1 MSGHPLW
8 TFANALRKGFAAQD
22 AAEIAS
28 SLHDE
33 IDWAVFGPI
42 DMFPYLGARQG
53 KEAALDSIGQ
63 IADNF
68 RLHKIKQE
76 DVVIG
81 TDSASALLRCSLNS
95 NDTNRPIS
103 VRIATFLRFKDGKVA
118 SLRAVIDTF
127 DLVEQALG
135 RPIHLPALAGA

>member
-8 TFANALRKGFAAQD
+8 TFAHALRKGLASQD
-22 AAEIAS
+22 VAEIAPG
-28 SLHDE
+28 LQDE
-33 IDWAVFGPI
+33 VDWAIFGPI

-53 KEAALDSIGQ
+53 KEAALDSIAQ

-68 RLHKIKQE
+68 RLHKVKQE
-76 DVVIG
+76 EVVLG
-81 TDSASALLRCSLNS
+81 TDSASVLLRCSLRS

-103 VRIATFLRFKDGKVA
+103 VRIAAFLRFKDGKVA
-118 SLRAVIDTF
+118 GLRAVIDTF

-135 RPIHLPALAGA
+135 RPIHLPALV

>member
-8 TFANALRKGFAAQD
+8 TFAHALRSAFASHDVAQ
-22 AAEIAS
+22 IAPR
-28 SLHDE
+28 LHDE

-53 KEAALDSIGQ
+53 KEAALDSIAQ
-63 IADNF
+63 IVGKF
-68 RLHKIKQE
+68 RLHKVKQE
-76 DVVIG
+76 DVVLG
-81 TDSASALLRCSLNS
+81 DGSASALLRCSLNTS
-95 NDTNRPIS
+95 DTSRPIS
-103 VRIATFLRFKDGKVA
+103 VRIGAFLRFKDGKLE

-135 RPIHLPALAGA
+135 RPIHLPAAV

>member
-1 MSGHPLW
+1 MTGHPLW
-8 TFANALRKGFAAQD
+8 AFARALRNTLASQDSAEVAAT
-22 AAEIAS
+22 
-28 SLHDE
+28 LHDD
-33 IDWAVFGPI
+33 IDWAIFGPI

-53 KEAALDSIGQ
+53 KNATLDSIAQ
-63 IADNF
+63 LVDNF
-68 RLHKIKQE
+68 RLNKIKQE

-81 TDSASALLRCSLNS
+81 EDSASALLRCSLNA

-103 VRIATFLRFKDGKVA
+103 VRMATFLRFKDGKLL

-135 RPIHLPALAGA
+135 RPIHLPALA

>member
-8 TFANALRKGFAAQD
+8 TFAHALRNGLASQD
-22 AAEIAS
+22 SADIAP

-33 IDWAVFGPI
+33 VDWAIFGPI

-53 KEAALDSIGQ
+53 KEAALDSISQ

-68 RLHKIKQE
+68 RVHKIKQE
-76 DVVIG
+76 DVVLG
-81 TDSASALLRCSLNS
+81 DESASALLRCSLNS

-103 VRIATFLRFKDGKVA
+103 VRIAAFIRFRDGKVA

-135 RPIHLPALAGA
+135 RQIHLPALV

>member
-8 TFANALRKGFAAQD
+8 AFALALRKALSSQD
-22 AAEIAS
+22 TADLAPG
-28 SLHDE
+28 LQDE
-33 IDWAVFGPI
+33 VDWAIFGPI

-53 KEAALDSIGQ
+53 KEAALDSIEQ
-63 IADNF
+63 IVDNF
-68 RLHKIKQE
+68 RLHKLKQE
-76 DVVIG
+76 DVVLG
-81 TDSASALLRCSLNS
+81 TDAASVLLRCSLNS

-103 VRIATFLRFKDGKVA
+103 VRIAAFLRFKDGKVA

-135 RPIHLPALAGA
+135 RQIHLPALA

>member
-8 TFANALRKGFAAQD
+8 TFAHVLRKGITSQD
-22 AAEIAS
+22 VADIAPG
-28 SLHDE
+28 LHDE
-33 IDWAVFGPI
+33 VDWAIFGPI

-63 IADNF
+63 IANNF
-68 RLHKIKQE
+68 HLHKIKQE
-76 DVVIG
+76 EVVLG
-81 TDSASALLRCSLNS
+81 ADQASALLRCSLKS

-103 VRIATFLRFKDGKVA
+103 VRIAAFLRFKDGKLA

-135 RPIHLPALAGA
+135 RPIHLPALA

>member
-8 TFANALRKGFAAQD
+8 TFAHALRKGIASQD
-22 AAEIAS
+22 LAEIEPG
-28 SLHDE
+28 LHDE
-33 IDWAVFGPI
+33 VDWAIFGPI

-53 KEAALDSIGQ
+53 KEAALDSIEQ
-63 IADNF
+63 IAGNF

-76 DVVIG
+76 DVVLG
-81 TDSASALLRCSLNS
+81 SDSASALLRCSLSS
-95 NDTNRPIS
+95 NDRPIS
-103 VRIATFLRFKDGKVA
+103 VRIAAFLRFKDGKLT

-135 RPIHLPALAGA
+135 RPIHLPAMA

>member
-8 TFANALRKGFAAQD
+8 TFAHALRKGLASQD
-22 AAEIAS
+22 LAEIAPG
-28 SLHDE
+28 LHDE
-33 IDWAVFGPI
+33 VDWAIFGPI

-53 KEAALDSIGQ
+53 KEAALDSIEQ

-76 DVVIG
+76 EVVLG
-81 TDSASALLRCSLNS
+81 GDSASALLRCSLNS

-103 VRIATFLRFKDGKVA
+103 VRIAAFLRFKDGKLA

-135 RPIHLPALAGA
+135 RPIHLPALA

>member
-8 TFANALRKGFAAQD
+8 TFAHALRKGLAAQD
-22 AAEIAS
+22 IAEIAP

-81 TDSASALLRCSLNS
+81 ADQASALLRCSLNA

-103 VRIATFLRFKDGKVA
+103 VRIATFLRFRDGKVA

-127 DLVEQALG
+127 DLVEQTLG
-135 RPIHLPALAGA
+135 RPIHLPAMA

>member
-8 TFANALRKGFAAQD
+8 TFAHALRKGLASQD
-22 AAEIAS
+22 LAEIAPG
-28 SLHDE
+28 LHDE
-33 IDWAVFGPI
+33 VDWAVFGPI
-42 DMFPYLGARQG
+42 DMFPYLGARRG
-53 KEAALDSIGQ
+53 KAAALDSIEQ

-68 RLHKIKQE
+68 RLHKFKQE
-76 DVVIG
+76 DVVLG
-81 TDSASALLRCSLNS
+81 ADSASALLRCSLNA

-103 VRIATFLRFKDGKVA
+103 VRIAAFLRFKDGKVA

-135 RPIHLPALAGA
+135 RPIHLPALA

>member
-8 TFANALRKGFAAQD
+8 TFAHALRKGFAAQD
-22 AAEIAS
+22 TAEIAP

-42 DMFPYLGARQG
+42 DMFPYLGSRQG

-63 IADNF
+63 IAGNF

-81 TDSASALLRCSLNS
+81 GDSASALLRCSLNS

-135 RPIHLPALAGA
+135 RPIHLPALA

>member
-8 TFANALRKGFAAQD
+8 TFAHALRKAFLAQD

-53 KEAALDSIGQ
+53 KEAALDSIAQ
-63 IADNF
+63 ITDNF
-68 RLHKIKQE
+68 RLYKIKQE

-95 NDTNRPIS
+95 SDTNRPIS
-103 VRIATFLRFKDGKVA
+103 VRIAAFLRFRDGKVA

-135 RPIHLPALAGA
+135 RPIHLPALA

>member
-8 TFANALRKGFAAQD
+8 TFAHALRNGLASQD
-22 AAEIAS
+22 VADIAS
-28 SLHDE
+28 GLHDE
-33 IDWAVFGPI
+33 VDWAIFGPI

-53 KEAALDSIGQ
+53 KEAALDSVAQ

-76 DVVIG
+76 EVVLGID
-81 TDSASALLRCSLNS
+81 TASVLLRCSLNS

-103 VRIATFLRFKDGKVA
+103 VRIAAFLRFKDGEVA

-135 RPIHLPALAGA
+135 RPINLPALV

>member
-8 TFANALRKGFAAQD
+8 TFAHALRKGLVSQD
-22 AAEIAS
+22 STEIAPI
-28 SLHDE
+28 LHDE
-33 IDWAVFGPI
+33 VDWAIFGPI

-53 KEAALDSIGQ
+53 KEAALDSISQ
-63 IADNF
+63 IVDNF
-68 RLHKIKQE
+68 RVHKIKQE
-76 DVVIG
+76 DVMLG
-81 TDSASALLRCSLNS
+81 DEQASALLRCSLNS

-103 VRIATFLRFKDGKVA
+103 LRIAAFLRFKDGKVA

-135 RPIHLPALAGA
+135 RQIHLPALV

>member
-1 MSGHPLW
+1 MSGHPPW
-8 TFANALRKGFAAQD
+8 TFAHALRKGFAAQD
-22 AAEIAS
+22 AAEIAP

-42 DMFPYLGARQG
+42 DMFPYLGSRQG
-53 KEAALDSIGQ
+53 KEAALDSISQ

-76 DVVIG
+76 EVVLA

-95 NDTNRPIS
+95 NETKRPIS
-103 VRIATFLRFKDGKVA
+103 VRIATFVRFKDGKVA

-135 RPIHLPALAGA
+135 RPIHLPAMA

>member
-1 MSGHPLW
+1 MTGHPLW
-8 TFANALRKGFAAQD
+8 AFAHALRKALASQD
-22 AAEIAS
+22 IAEVAPI
-28 SLHDE
+28 LHDD
-33 IDWAVFGPI
+33 IDWAIFGPI

-53 KEAALDSIGQ
+53 KDATLGSIAQ
-63 IADNF
+63 LVDNF

-81 TDSASALLRCSLNS
+81 IDSASALLRCSLNA

-103 VRIATFLRFKDGKVA
+103 VRVGAFLRFKEGKLV

-135 RPIHLPALAGA
+135 RPIHLPALA

>member
-8 TFANALRKGFAAQD
+8 TFAHALRKGLGAQD
-22 AAEIAS
+22 AAEIAQT
-28 SLHDE
+28 LHDDV
-33 IDWAVFGPI
+33 DWAIFGPI

-53 KEAALDSIGQ
+53 KEAAVAAIKQ

-68 RLHKIKQE
+68 RLYKFKQE
-76 DVVIG
+76 DVVLG
-81 TDSASALLRCSLNS
+81 DGSASALLRCSLNA
-95 NDTNRPIS
+95 NDDDRPIS
-103 VRIATFLRFKDGKVA
+103 VRIATFMRFREGKLM

-135 RPIHLPALAGA
+135 RRIDLPRVA

>member
-8 TFANALRKGFAAQD
+8 TFAHALRKGLASQD
-22 AAEIAS
+22 IAEIAT
-28 SLHDE
+28 SLHDA
-33 IDWAVFGPI
+33 IFGPI
-42 DMFPYLGARQG
+42 DMFPYLGARLG
-53 KEAALDSIGQ
+53 KEATLDSIEQ

-76 DVVIG
+76 EVVLA

-95 NDTNRPIS
+95 NDTHRPIS
-103 VRIATFLRFKDGKVA
+103 VRIAAFLRFRDGKVS

-127 DLVEQALG
+127 DLVEQVLG
-135 RPIHLPALAGA
+135 RPIHLPALV

>member
-8 TFANALRKGFAAQD
+8 TFAHALREGLASQD
-22 AAEIAS
+22 SAEIAHI
-28 SLHDE
+28 LHDE
-33 IDWAVFGPI
+33 VDWAIFGPI

-53 KEAALDSIGQ
+53 KEAALDSILQ
-63 IADNF
+63 IVDNF
-68 RLHKIKQE
+68 RVHRIKQE
-76 DVVIG
+76 DVVLG
-81 TDSASALLRCSLNS
+81 DEQASVLLRCALNS

-103 VRIATFLRFKDGKVA
+103 LRIAAFLRFRDGKVT

-135 RPIHLPALAGA
+135 RQIHLPALV

>member
-8 TFANALRKGFAAQD
+8 TFAHALRKAFAAQD
-22 AAEIAS
+22 AAEIAPN
-28 SLHDE
+28 LHDE

-81 TDSASALLRCSLNS
+81 ADSASALLRCSLNS
-95 NDTNRPIS
+95 SDTNRPIS

-135 RPIHLPALAGA
+135 RPIHLPALA

>member
-8 TFANALRKGFAAQD
+8 TFAHALRKGLASQD
-22 AAEIAS
+22 SADIAP

-33 IDWAVFGPI
+33 VDWAIFGPI

-53 KEAALDSIGQ
+53 KEAALNSISQ

-68 RLHKIKQE
+68 RVHKIKQE
-76 DVVIG
+76 DVVLG
-81 TDSASALLRCSLNS
+81 DEQASALLRCSLNS

-103 VRIATFLRFKDGKVA
+103 LRIAAFLRFKDGKVT

-135 RPIHLPALAGA
+135 RQIHLPALV

>member
-8 TFANALRKGFAAQD
+8 TFAHALRKGLDSQD
-22 AAEIAS
+22 SVDIAP

-33 IDWAVFGPI
+33 VDWAVFGPI

-53 KEAALDSIGQ
+53 KEAALDSIAQ

-68 RLHKIKQE
+68 RVHKIKQE
-76 DVVIG
+76 DIVLG
-81 TDSASALLRCSLNS
+81 DEQASALLRCSLIS

-103 VRIATFLRFKDGKVA
+103 IRIGPSCA
-118 SLRAVIDTF
+118 SGTARS
-127 DLVEQALG
+127 
-135 RPIHLPALAGA
+135 PACAR

>member
-8 TFANALRKGFAAQD
+8 TFAHALRKGLASQD
-22 AAEIAS
+22 STEIAPI
-28 SLHDE
+28 LHDE
-33 IDWAVFGPI
+33 VDWAIFGPI

-53 KEAALDSIGQ
+53 KEAALDSISQ
-63 IADNF
+63 IVDNF
-68 RLHKIKQE
+68 RVHKIKQE
-76 DVVIG
+76 DVMLG
-81 TDSASALLRCSLNS
+81 DEQASALLRCSLNS

-103 VRIATFLRFKDGKVA
+103 LRIAAFLRFKDGKVA

-135 RPIHLPALAGA
+135 RQIHLPALV

>member
-8 TFANALRKGFAAQD
+8 TFAHALREGLASQD
-22 AAEIAS
+22 SADIAP

-33 IDWAVFGPI
+33 VDWAIFGPI

-53 KEAALDSIGQ
+53 KDAALDSISQ

-68 RLHKIKQE
+68 RVHKIKQE
-76 DVVIG
+76 EIVLGDEQ
-81 TDSASALLRCSLNS
+81 ASALLRCSLNS

-103 VRIATFLRFKDGKVA
+103 VRIAAFLRFKDGKVT

-135 RPIHLPALAGA
+135 RQIHLPALV

>member
-1 MSGHPLW
+1 MTGHPLW
-8 TFANALRKGFAAQD
+8 AFAHALRQTLASQNV
-22 AAEIAS
+22 AEVAP
-28 SLHDE
+28 SLHDD
-33 IDWAVFGPI
+33 IDWAIFGPI

-53 KEAALDSIGQ
+53 KEATLNSIAQ
-63 IADNF
+63 LVDNF
-68 RLHKIKQE
+68 RLHKVKQE

-103 VRIATFLRFKDGKVA
+103 VRLAAFLRFRDGKLT

-135 RPIHLPALAGA
+135 RPIHLPALA

>member
-8 TFANALRKGFAAQD
+8 TLAHALRKGLASQD
-22 AAEIAS
+22 VAEIAP
-28 SLHDE
+28 SLDDE
-33 IDWAVFGPI
+33 VDWAIFGPI

-53 KEAALDSIGQ
+53 KEAALDSIERM
-63 IADNF
+63 ADSF

-76 DVVIG
+76 DVVLG

-103 VRIATFLRFKDGKVA
+103 VRIAAFLRFKDGKVA

-135 RPIHLPALAGA
+135 RPIHLPALA

>member
-8 TFANALRKGFAAQD
+8 TFAHALREGLASQD
-22 AAEIAS
+22 STEIAP

-33 IDWAVFGPI
+33 VDWAIFGPI

-53 KEAALDSIGQ
+53 KEAALDSISQ

-68 RLHKIKQE
+68 RVHKIKQE
-76 DVVIG
+76 EIVLGDEQ
-81 TDSASALLRCSLNS
+81 ASALLRCSLNS

-103 VRIATFLRFKDGKVA
+103 VRIAAFIRFRDGKVT

-135 RPIHLPALAGA
+135 RQIHLPALV

>member
-8 TFANALRKGFAAQD
+8 TFAHALRKGLASQD
-22 AAEIAS
+22 VAEIAP

-33 IDWAVFGPI
+33 VDWAIFGPI

-53 KEAALDSIGQ
+53 KEAALDSMAQ
-63 IADNF
+63 IVDNF
-68 RLHKIKQE
+68 RLRKIKQE

-95 NDTNRPIS
+95 NDTDRPIS
-103 VRIATFLRFKDGKVA
+103 VRIATFLRFRDGKVA

-135 RPIHLPALAGA
+135 RPIHLPALA

>member
-8 TFANALRKGFAAQD
+8 TFAHALRNGLASQD
-22 AAEIAS
+22 SADIAP

-33 IDWAVFGPI
+33 VDWAIFGPI

-53 KEAALDSIGQ
+53 KEAALDSISQ
-63 IADNF
+63 IVDNF
-68 RLHKIKQE
+68 RVHKIKQE
-76 DVVIG
+76 DIVLG
-81 TDSASALLRCSLNS
+81 DDSASALLRCSLNS

-103 VRIATFLRFKDGKVA
+103 VRIAAFIRFRDGKVA
-118 SLRAVIDTF
+118 SLRAMIDTF

-135 RPIHLPALAGA
+135 RQIHLPALV